1 MPRGRALCYTRA
13 ENSHH
18 HPDLLPNLSTF
29 MRHYS
34 QSGAKEQQV
43 ARNASQAMGLSK

>member
-34 QSGAKEQQV
+34 QSGAKG
-43 ARNASQAMGLSK
+43 AASGAQRQPGDGVK